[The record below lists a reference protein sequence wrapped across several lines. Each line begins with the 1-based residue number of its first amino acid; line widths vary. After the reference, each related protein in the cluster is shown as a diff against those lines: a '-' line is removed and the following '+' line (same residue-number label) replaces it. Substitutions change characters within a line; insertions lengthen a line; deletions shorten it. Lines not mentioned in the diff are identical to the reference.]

1 MSNGRDWRSYNDTL
15 VRRGEIGIDP
25 SMIESWK
32 RELKR
37 GNRGKVGVPYRY
49 ANSFIKLIACVR
61 FLFHLP
67 YRQAEGFLIFLSN
80 HIGSLSV
87 PDYSTMNRRINK
99 LEISLEDSL
108 INSNDPVSIAVDASG
123 IKVHNG
129 GDWIRKVWKV
139 KKGYLKIHFAVNIKT
154 KQVVS
159 MDVSSEKV
167 HDGKRLKR
175 LVSRAKKNGVRV
187 KRALADGAYD
197 SKDNF
202 NYLSKKGIK
211 PVIRVRSNSVPK
223 SMGCMSR
230 KLAVIE
236 QKMFK
241 PKAWSRIHRFG
252 YRWRV
257 EGAFSCIK
265 RIFGEY
271 VTARKFVNMAKEMLL
286 KVFIYNTFMA
296 ALV

>member
-1 MSNGRDWRSYNDTL
+1 MNRLNLDIEDTL
-15 VRRGEIGIDP
+15 V
-25 SMIESWK
+25 K
-32 RELKR
+32 
-37 GNRGKVGVPYRY
+37 
-49 ANSFIKLIACVR
+49 
-61 FLFHLP
+61 
-67 YRQAEGFLIFLSN
+67 SN
-80 HIGSLSV
+80 G
-87 PDYSTMNRRINK
+87 
-99 LEISLEDSL
+99 
-108 INSNDPVSIAVDASG
+108 PVSIAVDSSG
-123 IKVHNG
+123 IKVQNG

-154 KQVVS
+154 KQVIA
-159 MDVSSEKV
+159 MDVSSEKA

-187 KRALADGAYD
+187 KRVLADGAYD
-197 SKDNF
+197 SRDNF
-202 NYLSKKGIK
+202 NYLSKKDIK
-211 PVIRVRSNSVPK
+211 PVIRVRSNSAPK
-223 SMGCMSR
+223 SRGCMSR

-257 EGAFSCIK
+257 EGTFSCIK

-271 VTARKFVNMAKEMLL
+271 VTARKFVNMAKEMVL
-286 KVFIYNTFMA
+286 KVSIYNTFMA